1 MLNFFLRRAWCRA
14 PMAIL
19 SDFQAA
25 CGVGG
30 WAALQNKWGVEL
42 GVARAG
48 GSLAGSY
55 LCCLPL

>member
-25 CGVGG
+25 CGLGG

-55 LCCLPL
+55 LCYLPL